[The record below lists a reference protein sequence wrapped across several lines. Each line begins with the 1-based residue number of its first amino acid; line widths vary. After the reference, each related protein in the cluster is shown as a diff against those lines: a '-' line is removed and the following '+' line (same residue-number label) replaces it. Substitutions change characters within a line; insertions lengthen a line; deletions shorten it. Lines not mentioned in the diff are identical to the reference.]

1 MEVLIT
7 GKECSMLV
15 SRLEDT
21 LISGIAKWKNS
32 LFSETPAT
40 SPHLVWFKDES
51 YHQLEPGNL
60 EINWDPFN
68 LTMNMDA
75 KVEISLW
82 GYRETTIEPE
92 LIYIASLES
101 NVANRGKVS
110 SKNHLGM

>member
-1 MEVLIT
+1 M
-7 GKECSMLV
+7 K
-15 SRLEDT
+15 
-21 LISGIAKWKNS
+21 KNNS
-32 LFSETPAT
+32 HIKTFIVVETPAN

-51 YHQLEPGNL
+51 YHELEPANL

-110 SKNHLGM
+110 GVYHLYGKKM

>member
-1 MEVLIT
+1 M
-7 GKECSMLV
+7 
-15 SRLEDT
+15 
-21 LISGIAKWKNS
+21 
-32 LFSETPAT
+32 
-40 SPHLVWFKDES
+40 
-51 YHQLEPGNL
+51 

-110 SKNHLGM
+110 GVVCIICMARKCDLLQINVIPADFADRDDGPLARSCRMGLLMINLTNPVAEVGMANSP

>member
-1 MEVLIT
+1 MI
-7 GKECSMLV
+7 
-15 SRLEDT
+15 SRN
-21 LISGIAKWKNS
+21 GKWKNSS